1 MSSISAMGPHFFRW
15 KNKLWVRGGRSRL
28 ALSENIE
35 HDFSFAVYDRFMP
48 SKPANLR
55 DPYKIRFSIFFEK
68 SKNVAN
74 PMVWRC
80 REFFFSKISSFLF
93 FSTRLFPIFIVWGQ
107 FCILRNQLWLK
118 TTIFFF
124 ALSAGATKRG
134 NATAERGNENSQRG
148 SGKIPGFRAQWRR
161 H

>member
-1 MSSISAMGPHFFRW
+1 MKILAKNCIGYNGQKSKNRDFRKFQKIIDIGVFYMSSISAMGPHFFHW

-35 HDFSFAVYDRFMP
+35 NYFLGAVNDRLIP

-68 SKNVAN
+68 SKNGVN

-80 REFFFSKISSFLF
+80 REFFFSKIFGVFNFFRPDFFRILF
-93 FSTRLFPIFIVWGQ
+93 FWS
-107 FCILRNQLWLK
+107 
-118 TTIFFF
+118 FFYF
-124 ALSAGATKRG
+124 KA
-134 NATAERGNENSQRG
+134 
-148 SGKIPGFRAQWRR
+148 
-161 H
+161 